1 MPRKRVAGVAF
12 AMVLWL
18 FLIPSRHAN
27 AQAQMK
33 VHGAGKSHP
42 GTVQGVAPLA
52 IVGSPFVQGELGVS
66 DQTSQA
72 LDSLAEAYRVN
83 FFEASKTSKK
93 VEDRRRR
100 QQALIE
106 IGKSVSEKL
115 QPHLSQ
121 LLNEAQRAR
130 LREMAVRA
138 AGAHAFADP
147 AIIKELGL
155 TKEQADKIATIS
167 EGFNRTDNPGFGLL
181 RDEQVATLAAVLTKD
196 QQAQFEKMQGKPFDI
211 SVAFQRRQ

>member
-1 MPRKRVAGVAF
+1 MLLLCLAIRQ
-12 AMVLWL
+12 
-18 FLIPSRHAN
+18 AN

-52 IVGSPFVQGELGVS
+52 IVGSPFIQGELGVN

-83 FFEASKTSKK
+83 FYEACKTSKK
-93 VEDRRRR
+93 EMDRRRR
-100 QQALIE
+100 QQSLME

-115 QPHLSQ
+115 QPHLNE
-121 LLNEAQRAR
+121 LLNEKQRVR

-155 TKEQADKIATIS
+155 TKEQTEKIATIS
-167 EGFNRTDNPGFGLL
+167 EGFNRTDNPGFGPL
-181 RDEQVATLAAVLTKD
+181 RDEQVATLTAVLTKD
-196 QQAQFEKMQGKPFDI
+196 QQAQFTKMEGKPFNI
-211 SVAFQRRQ
+211 TLAFQHKP